1 MEQASVSPLMHDLK
15 KRPIWADP
23 RAYIV
28 SGAIFLLFLLAAKLF
43 GVSLLLPVALIAGV
57 AGIVALYRSPLVL
70 LATLIVI
77 RMSLDYSSQ
86 YVTLTLFERTFSLSQ
101 LLGIGIAGLGI
112 LFILLNIRT
121 LGRYTMIAPYGLII
135 LWGLG
140 TLLYSI
146 APSTSAQEA
155 LRIFDL
161 FVVGFMAYASV
172 ERYRDFRILLMAI
185 FVSSLLP
192 ILFGLYQFAFGIGLT
207 DENVSVLRIFGTFS
221 HPNVFSLYLFTVA
234 AVATIYLIVYA
245 RKDGARLLTLL
256 YIGLVLFTLFLTFAR
271 IAWISLFV
279 FLFFL
284 AWWRFRFLILPL
296 ILLPI
301 VLTVFVPAINQRVT
315 EALNPTPDSSITWR
329 QNLWHDMILK
339 TRLEERI
346 RFGSGLDTFRISSEQ
361 LRGDRFGSN
370 EPHNDFVKFYVEGGL
385 VGLGVFILY
394 LIAFAFP
401 ALQVKRLSPSHSL
414 KNMAILLLLLIATL
428 VIASLSDNV
437 FKNTPV
443 QWILSIVM
451 GGFLSLFH
459 YSLPRELQN
468 TY

>member
-1 MEQASVSPLMHDLK
+1 MNVTAQDLK
-15 KRPIWADP
+15 TRPIWADP

-28 SGAIFLLFLLAAKLF
+28 GGALFFLFFLSARLLH
-43 GVSLLLPVALIAGV
+43 VSPLIPIALIALV
-57 AGIVALYRSPLVL
+57 AGVVALYRKPIIL
-70 LATLIVI
+70 LAALIVI

-86 YVTLTLFERTFSLSQ
+86 YITLTVFNHTFSLSQ
-101 LLGIGIAGLGI
+101 LLGIGIAGLGL
-112 LFILLNIRT
+112 LFILLRPGA
-121 LGRYTMIAPYGLII
+121 LGRYALAVPYGLVI

-146 APSTSAQEA
+146 SPSTSIQEA

-161 FVVGFMAYASV
+161 FVVGFIAYASV
-172 ERYRDFRILLMAI
+172 ERYRDFRLLLNAI
-185 FVSSLLP
+185 FLSSLLP
-192 ILFGLYQFAFGIGLT
+192 ITLGLYQFAFGIGLA

-279 FLFFL
+279 FLFLL
-284 AWWRFRFLILPL
+284 AWWRFRYLLAPL

-315 EALNPTPDSSITWR
+315 EAMNPTPDSSITWR

-339 TRLEERI
+339 TRLEERV

-401 ALQVKRLSPSHSL
+401 AFQVKRLTPSHSL

-451 GGFLSLFH
+451 GGFLALFH
-459 YSLPRELQN
+459 YSLPREFQN

>member
-1 MEQASVSPLMHDLK
+1 MG
-15 KRPIWADP
+15 
-23 RAYIV
+23 
-28 SGAIFLLFLLAAKLF
+28 GALFLLFLLGAKLLH
-43 GVSLLLPVALIAGV
+43 VSFLVPIALIAGV
-57 AGIVALYRSPLVL
+57 AGIVTLYRKPLLL
-70 LATLIVI
+70 LATLIII

-86 YVTLTLFERTFSLSQ
+86 YITLSLFERTFSLSQ

-112 LFILLNIRT
+112 LFILLRPSA
-121 LGRYTMIAPYGLII
+121 LGRYALAVPYGLVII
-135 LWGLG
+135 WGLS
-140 TLLYSI
+140 TLFYSI
-146 APSTSAQEA
+146 SPNTSVQEV

-161 FVVGFMAYASV
+161 FVVGFIAYASV
-172 ERYRDFRILLMAI
+172 ERYRDFRILLNAI
-185 FVSSLLP
+185 FLSSLLP
-192 ILFGLYQFAFGIGLT
+192 ISFGLYQFAFGIGLA

-221 HPNVFSLYLFTVA
+221 HPNVFSLYLFTIA
-234 AVATIYLIVYA
+234 AVAVIYLIVYA

-271 IAWISLFV
+271 IAWISLFI

-284 AWWRFRFLILPL
+284 TWWRFRYLLAPL

-301 VLTVFVPAINQRVT
+301 VLTVFVPTINQRVT
-315 EALNPTPDSSITWR
+315 EALHPTPDSSITWR

-339 TRLEERI
+339 TRLEERV
-346 RFGSGLDTFRISSEQ
+346 RFGSGIDTFRVSSEQ

-370 EPHNDFVKFYVEGGL
+370 ESHNDFVKFYVEGGL
-385 VGLGVFILY
+385 VGLGVFMLY

-401 ALQVKRLSPSHSL
+401 AFQVKRLSPSHSL
-414 KNMAILLLLLIATL
+414 KNMATLLLLLIATL
-428 VIASLSDNV
+428 AIASLSDNV

-451 GGFLSLFH
+451 GGFLALFH
-459 YSLPRELQN
+459 YSLPREFQN